1 MWDSGKRTDLLE
13 KIRQDLHC
21 MYLSDLRF
29 QPIATDAL
37 RLALTMEASSYS
49 VEEWK
54 DALSYIMNQEI
65 GGSTVEEVKETARA
79 SGMWY

>member
-1 MWDSGKRTDLLE
+1 MQDLRKRTDLLE
-13 KIRQDLHC
+13 TLRQDLHC

-29 QPIATDAL
+29 LPIVTDAL
-37 RLALTMEASSYS
+37 RLALTMEDSGYS

-65 GGSTVEEVKETARA
+65 RGSTVEEVKENARA
-79 SGMWY
+79 SGMWH

>member
-1 MWDSGKRTDLLE
+1 MQDLRKRTDLLE
-13 KIRQDLHC
+13 TLRQDLHC

-29 QPIATDAL
+29 QPIVTDAL
-37 RLALTMEASSYS
+37 RLALTMEDSGYS

-65 GGSTVEEVKETARA
+65 RGNTVEEVKENARA
-79 SGMWY
+79 SGMWH